1 MTLLLLDFI
10 HCFSEPLMDVKSLIS
25 EVHNVRV
32 LYFCKYLIILKHCF
46 IKIVDICS
54 CVFLFLQ
61 PFINKTSSLYY
72 IFIPNILALWIF
84 SIAKSSF
91 WRSFLPWSIVL
102 LKKKLMPLKV
112 NALITA
118 PPIVNNTD
126 AIYFL
131 ATRRKLFWH
140 KMMPQNLTKSTHYF
154 YLVCVYGYY
163 ICFYMV
169 LTM

>member
-10 HCFSEPLMDVKSLIS
+10 HCFSEHLMDVKSLIS
-25 EVHNVRV
+25 EVHNVRI
-32 LYFCKYLIILKHCF
+32 LYFCKYLIVLTHCF
-46 IKIVDICS
+46 INIVDICS
-54 CVFLFLQ
+54 CLFLFLQ
-61 PFINKTSSLYY
+61 HFIDKISSFQ
-72 IFIPNILALWIF
+72 ISLALWIF

-140 KMMPQNLTKSTHYF
+140 KMMPRNLTKSTHYF